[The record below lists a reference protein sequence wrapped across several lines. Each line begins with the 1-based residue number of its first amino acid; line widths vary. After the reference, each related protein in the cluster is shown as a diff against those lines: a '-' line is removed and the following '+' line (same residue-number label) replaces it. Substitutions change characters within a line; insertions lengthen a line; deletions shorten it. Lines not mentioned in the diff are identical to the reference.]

1 MFKQIINKLKKPNHT
16 RKRFINACL
25 NSVSKS
31 LKIPYVLGFPEQ
43 IIIESTN
50 MCNLKCPLCPTG
62 SSTAKRKEGF
72 LALENFKK
80 IINEIGGYIY
90 YLGLTGYGE
99 PFLNKDILK
108 MISYAKSRDILVMI
122 STNAQLIDRSCAFG
136 IVNSGLDSIS
146 ISMDGAGQASY
157 EKYKKG
163 GEFHKVVDAIRFIR
177 EAKEDRGS
185 KYPSITIQ
193 CVVMKQNEGELKE
206 ISGLARALKADKLVF
221 KKVCDLRRFPYSFE
235 EIEDYIPDNPDYRA
249 YRKECG
255 LIKWNTDKSDRNFCD
270 MAWNYPAI
278 NWDGILYPCCFD
290 YNLFNLGNVFV
301 SGFRSLWNSKD
312 FVFLRRRILKSKKSI
327 AGCADCPINFYDGEI
342 TTNISINLN
351 A

>member
-25 NSVSKS
+25 NFVSKF
-31 LKIPYVLGFPEQ
+31 LKTPHVLGLPEQ

-62 SSTAKRKEGF
+62 FSGIKRKEGF
-72 LALENFKK
+72 LAIQNFRK
-80 IINEIGGYIY
+80 IIDEIGEYIY
-90 YLGLTGYGE
+90 YLGLTSYGE

-108 MISYAKSRDILVMI
+108 MISYAKSKGILVLI
-122 STNAQLIDRSCAFG
+122 YTNAQLIDRSCAAG
-136 IVNSGLDSIS
+136 IVDSGLDGIL
-146 ISMDGAGQASY
+146 ISMDGARQASY

-163 GEFHKVVDAIRFIR
+163 GELHKVIDAIRFIQ

-193 CVVMKQNEGELKE
+193 CVVMKQNESELE
-206 ISGLARALKADKLVF
+206 DIRGLARSLKADKLVF
-221 KKVCDLRRFPYSFE
+221 KKVCDLRHFPHSFE

-255 LIKWNTDKSDRNFCD
+255 LVKWNTDKSDRNFCD
-270 MAWNYPAI
+270 MAWNYPTI
-278 NWDGILYPCCFD
+278 NWDGTLYPCCFD
-290 YNLFNLGNVFV
+290 YNSFNLGNVVV
-301 SGFRSLWNSKD
+301 SGFRSLWNSRD
-312 FVFLRRRILKSKKSI
+312 FVSLRRRILKSKKSI
-327 AGCADCPINFYDGEI
+327 AGCANCPVNFYDGEI
-342 TTNISINLN
+342 TTSIPIK
-351 A
+351 